1 MRRLGWAAL
10 PLVLVLVGIVL
21 FAARAPRGGTAF
33 TLRVGDCFDVPSGQ
47 DVGDVP
53 AVPCDGPHDAEVFV
67 AEDYAV
73 DAASAV
79 VGYPGA
85 DAFGTWVA
93 DHCIAAGF
101 APYVGQPY
109 ASRPDLKVAYLYPQA
124 DAWASGE
131 RRVTCYLAP
140 ADGSQATASF
150 RSPAPSPS

>member
-1 MRRLGWAAL
+1 MRRLGWVVL

-21 FAARAPRGGTAF
+21 FAAREPRGGTAF

-47 DVGDVP
+47 DVGEV
-53 AVPCDGPHDAEVFV
+53 AAIPCDSPHDAEVFV

-109 ASRPDLKVAYLYPQA
+109 TSRPDLKVAYLYPQA

-140 ADGSQATASF
+140 ADGSKATTSF